1 MDSAVTTG
9 RFQSASVQ
17 SQARVA
23 GALWLTCIASG
34 MVSFALGPALL
45 RGQGAAAMAA
55 TIVANERL
63 FRVGVVADIISGAS
77 YVGVTALLLS
87 LLRPP
92 GRTVSLVAASFGF
105 VGVAMGGVGNLA
117 HAAMLMLAHGER
129 VFTAFAVT
137 QIQDMLPFSMKLQ
150 AQLFSLG
157 MVFFGIQILLVGWLI
172 TRSLFLPRV
181 LGLLLVL
188 GGTSYV
194 ALSLAT
200 FLAPSIGGLSP
211 LVMPIALIGEGS
223 LTVWLLVKGV
233 DAQRWR
239 DQMIGASR
247 AGF

>member
-1 MDSAVTTG
+1 MDSSVIVRSRG
-9 RFQSASVQ
+9 ASPRTD
-17 SQARVA
+17 ARVA
-23 GALWLTCIASG
+23 GVLWLTCIVTG
-34 MVSFALGPALL
+34 IVSFSAGPGLL
-45 RGQGAAAMAA
+45 RGQDAAAMAA

-105 VGVAMGGVGNLA
+105 VGVAMGGVGTLA

-157 MVFFGIQILLVGWLI
+157 MVFF
-172 TRSLFLPRV
+172 
-181 LGLLLVL
+181 
-188 GGTSYV
+188 
-194 ALSLAT
+194 
-200 FLAPSIGGLSP
+200 
-211 LVMPIALIGEGS
+211 
-223 LTVWLLVKGV
+223 
-233 DAQRWR
+233 
-239 DQMIGASR
+239 
-247 AGF
+247 